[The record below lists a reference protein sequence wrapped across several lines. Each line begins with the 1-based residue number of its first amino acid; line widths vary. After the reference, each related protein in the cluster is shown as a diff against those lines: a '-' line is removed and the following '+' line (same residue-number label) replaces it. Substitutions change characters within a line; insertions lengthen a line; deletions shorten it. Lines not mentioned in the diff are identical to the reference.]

1 MSDKHIN
8 ELDIFINIYDDFV
21 KTFFNILKIH
31 KIPDMGAVVDK
42 IVKKYDENYI
52 YIFTLISM
60 IVVNIIENNIDNINN
75 YEYIDIHNNIKK
87 ELEEDGINKQLR
99 IMLSW
104 KYYMNMK
111 YICIYK
117 QKAMNIRDVLFKN
130 IDIKLIN
137 YEYTN
142 YIDKVKKDLLEFNK
156 YILRFLQEHIIDKY
170 EYLKKMFN
178 HINSKNVDKRKKIL
192 YSLLNYIY
200 NNNFVK
206 DIFIKICKIYTY
218 QIDINNDNWNITKV
232 DIIGLLNLILSIY
245 DQRPEWMDRFL
256 LVINLG
262 GIFNTAN
269 IGIKYEICNK
279 ISNVMNNVYI

>member
-8 ELDIFINIYDDFV
+8 ELDIFINIYDDFL

-60 IVVNIIENNIDNINN
+60 IVFNIIENNNDNINN

-99 IMLSW
+99 IILSW

-130 IDIKLIN
+130 LDIKLIN

-256 LVINLG
+256 LIIGIGDLFDKTNLE
-262 GIFNTAN
+262 
-269 IGIKYEICNK
+269 IKYEICNK